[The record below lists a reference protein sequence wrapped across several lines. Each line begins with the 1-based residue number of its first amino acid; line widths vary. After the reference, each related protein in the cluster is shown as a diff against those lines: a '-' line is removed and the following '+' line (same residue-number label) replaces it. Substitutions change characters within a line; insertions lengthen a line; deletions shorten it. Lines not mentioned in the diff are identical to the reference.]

1 MAKFKHGVSLLAL
14 EKKVPVVP
22 VFLTGLKKLRPKGSR
37 EIFPGPVGAHIL
49 EPIYF
54 PEGTEVPDG
63 HQR

>member
-37 EIFPGPVGAHIL
+37 EIFPGPHSKEAEMAAKNGSQLH
-49 EPIYF
+49 
-54 PEGTEVPDG
+54 
-63 HQR
+63 